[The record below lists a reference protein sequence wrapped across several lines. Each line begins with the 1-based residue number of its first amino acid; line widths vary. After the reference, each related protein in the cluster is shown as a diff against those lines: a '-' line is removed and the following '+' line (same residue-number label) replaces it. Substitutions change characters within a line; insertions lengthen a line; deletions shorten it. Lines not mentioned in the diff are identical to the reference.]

1 MFTPTKQS
9 YPQSN
14 WRRSLIGLKWE
25 NLKMDGHQRLN
36 LWGCL
41 KSNENID
48 VGGVS
53 QYLES

>member
-9 YPQSN
+9 YTQSN
-14 WRRSLIGLKWE
+14 WRRSLLGLKWE
-25 NLKMDGHQRLN
+25 NLKMDGHRRLN
-36 LWGCL
+36 LWGCS
-41 KSNENID
+41 KSNENTN